1 MTGLTEN
8 NDFLNQASIKVA
20 DNKEPVK
27 KKRRT
32 ALEIEMDEY
41 PEYYALTPYQRK
53 CLVATNYW
61 NVMYGNKIVE
71 VPPSDTHYHKYF
83 DKRCYDRYIG
93 YQKQK
98 KLEADYNN
106 MLQGFRDKTEK
117 EQNEKVEVIVEK
129 ELVVENI
136 IKPEE
141 NEKSNRVDV
150 VEDKI
155 TEVKV
160 DVIAKKD
167 EMPIEENKNFL
178 EEKREHPVYPKREKV
193 EPKKETAPEVKKEVV
208 EKKNNKKV
216 KNKDSNNNEQGSLF

>member
-1 MTGLTEN
+1 MSGLTEN
-8 NDFLNQASIKVA
+8 NDFLSEAKPSNQNNI
-20 DNKEPVK
+20 EPVK

-41 PEYYALTPYQRK
+41 PEYYALTPYHRK

-61 NVMYGNKIVE
+61 NVMYGNKIIE
-71 VPPSDTHYHKYF
+71 VPPSDKHYEKYF

-98 KLEADYNN
+98 KLEAKYND
-106 MLQGFRDKTEK
+106 MLNGFRNREEEK
-117 EQNEKVEVIVEK
+117 NSKIEVEK
-129 ELVVENI
+129 SLVVETI

-141 NEKSNRVDV
+141 NEKSNRVTV
-150 VEDKI
+150 VEDKVI
-155 TEVKV
+155 EVKV
-160 DVIAKKD
+160 DVVVAKKE

-193 EPKKETAPEVKKEVV
+193 EIKKEPVPEVKKEVV
-208 EKKNNKKV
+208 EKNKKNKTKNND
-216 KNKDSNNNEQGSLF
+216 NSEQGSLF